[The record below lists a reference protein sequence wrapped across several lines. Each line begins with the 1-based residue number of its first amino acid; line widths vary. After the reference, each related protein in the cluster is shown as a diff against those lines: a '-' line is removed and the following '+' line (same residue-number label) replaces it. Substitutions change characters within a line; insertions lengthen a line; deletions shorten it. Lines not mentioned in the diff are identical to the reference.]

1 MPITV
6 PRATKEAIERYANLF
21 WVALA
26 YDIPTAPMNK
36 IGKATGELVG
46 GNLSI
51 LYSLYHQLLIAV
63 IKFCLSKI

>member
-1 MPITV
+1 MGYKTLHAVMPITV
-6 PRATKEAIERYANLF
+6 PRATKRRLKRYANLF
-21 WVALA
+21 FALA

-51 LYSLYHQLLIAV
+51 LYSLSIISY
-63 IKFCLSKI
+63 